1 MRVPRWFVV
10 RPRRRGGWTRP
21 SGGSRISHAAPR
33 PLRALLLAGVAMS
46 PLLAAG
52 PAQAHGAPTDPVSRV
67 YGCSPAGGDASRS
80 AACRAAVAAN
90 GAPFTAWDN
99 LRIANVNGRDR
110 QVVPDG
116 KLCSGGLPAYKGLDL
131 ARADWPSTR
140 LTPGAMLTMR
150 YVSTIPHTG
159 TFKLYLTR
167 SGYDPAKSLT
177 WSDLPDKPF
186 AEVKDPALTNGA
198 YRITAK
204 LPSDR
209 TGRHVLYTIWQN
221 SSTPDTY
228 YSCSDVVFPRAKAA
242 PAATAGATSPP
253 KKAEAPARASAS
265 ASRTGEPTADEPTAA
280 APARRGRTAPDST
293 PVASTA
299 GPADTGPSAPMLAGG
314 AAAVLVLTGGAALAL
329 RLRRR

>member
-1 MRVPRWFVV
+1 MPWMR
-10 RPRRRGGWTRP
+10 
-21 SGGSRISHAAPR
+21 SQCAALAATAVTP
-33 PLRALLLAGVAMS
+33 LLLTVW
-46 PLLAAG
+46 AAG
-52 PAQAHGAPTDPVSRV
+52 PARAHGAPTDPVSRV
-67 YGCSPAGGDASRS
+67 YACSPDGGSASRS
-80 AACRAAVAAN
+80 AACRAAVASN

-116 KLCSGGLPAYKGLDL
+116 QLCSGGLPAYRGLDL

-140 LTPGAMLTMR
+140 LTPGSALTMR

-159 TFKLYLTR
+159 TFKLYLTEP
-167 SGYDPAKSLT
+167 GYDAAKPLS
-177 WSDLPDKPF
+177 WSDLPEKPF
-186 AEVKDPALTNGA
+186 AEVKDPALTDGA
-198 YRITAK
+198 YRIRAT

-228 YSCSDVVFPRAKAA
+228 YSCSDVVFPAGQDGGTEESGGAEGDGKESGGESTASAAANTDRDNGRTTAGPSPATEPRQTVSPTPSA
-242 PAATAGATSPP
+242 PAGAESRRTRNTA
-253 KKAEAPARASAS
+253 
-265 ASRTGEPTADEPTAA
+265 
-280 APARRGRTAPDST
+280 APDST
-293 PVASTA
+293 PVASTGGA
-299 GPADTGPSAPMLAGG
+299 GTGPSTPLLAGG